1 MRRSLPLLAAAALV
15 STLLPA
21 APANAASS
29 DKAGFARWTY
39 SRDFAKGD
47 SYGLKA
53 GTGKMTLGSGTV
65 RQTYDDPRVSGGAKS
80 FDRGYWRS
88 PWQKTGFAA
97 KSLLPSWSID
107 TPGGTW
113 ARIDVRVRNGST
125 VGSWDT
131 VARWATGSSSIER
144 SSYSAQSDDLA
155 KLSTDTLV
163 TNAGK
168 TFDQW
173 QVRVLLLKPKGSSTS
188 PTLHAVNGVASTY
201 LARNLSSASTT
212 TMTSTKDLAVP
223 MSSQMIHKGE
233 YPKWGGGGEAWC
245 SPTSTSMVMRYFD
258 KGPTKSDYSWSPYAE
273 SWVDHAARYTF
284 DHQYDGTGNWP
295 FNTAY
300 AAGYSLDTF
309 VTRLHT
315 LRDAE
320 AFIKAGIPLV
330 ASVAF
335 GSGELTGAP
344 ISSTPGHLLV
354 IRGFTSTGKVIAN
367 DPAAASSSTVRRT
380 YSRAQFER
388 AWLRG
393 SGGVVYVIRPTSKAL
408 PKDTPRW

>member
-1 MRRSLPLLAAAALV
+1 MRRSLPLLAATALLAAALPAV
-15 STLLPA
+15 PASAASDPA
-21 APANAASS
+21 A
-29 DKAGFARWTY
+29 FARWTETT
-39 SRDFAKGD
+39 DFAKGD

-53 GTGKMTLGSGTV
+53 GSGRVALGAGTV
-65 RQTYDDPRVSGGAKS
+65 VEKFDDPRVSGGAKS

-97 KSLLPSWSID
+97 KSLIPSWSID

-113 ARIDVRVRNGST
+113 ARIDVRVRSGST

-131 VARWATGSSSIER
+131 VGRWAKGSSSIQR
-144 SSYSAQSDDLA
+144 TSYPAQTDDLA

-163 TNAGK
+163 ANAGK
-168 TFDQW
+168 SFDQW
-173 QVRVLLLKPKGSSTS
+173 QVRVMLFKPKGAATS
-188 PTLHAVNGVASTY
+188 PTLHAVNGIASSYVTR
-201 LARNLSSASTT
+201 AASATSAT
-212 TMTSTKDLAVP
+212 TMTATKDLAVP

-233 YPKWGGGGEAWC
+233 YAQWGGGGEAWC
-245 SPTSTSMVMRYFD
+245 SPTSTSMVLRYYG
-258 KGPTKSDYSWSPYAE
+258 KGPTKADYSWSKYAE

-284 DHQYDGTGNWP
+284 DHRYDGTGNWP

-309 VTRLHT
+309 VTRLDS

-335 GSGELTGAP
+335 GKGELTGAP

-354 IRGFTSTGKVIAN
+354 VRGFSSTGKVIAN
-367 DPAAASSSTVRRT
+367 DPAASKSSTVRRV
-380 YSRAQFER
+380 YSRAQFEK

-393 SGGVVYVIRPTSKAL
+393 SGGVVYVIRPISKAL
-408 PKDTPRW
+408 PKDTARW